1 MMSESSRTLRG
12 GVGKGGRVVGGIGGG
27 GRRGSWAEPWAFKFY

>member
-27 GRRGSWAEPWAFKFY
+27 GGGGGGNSLF